1 MVMKTNNRL
10 MMLGGIDAG
19 KSTLTDVLLGKE
31 RVSEKVKTQ
40 ALTYDDWIVDTPG
53 EYMENPLFYRTI
65 MATSMEITHVAFVQD
80 STVDKTIFAP
90 GFSSG
95 INKLSIGIVTK
106 LDHDK
111 ADIEHSIKLM
121 KKTLIRGPIVLTS
134 SYTGQGIDLIYD
146 LINLNSMKE
155 MKEYVEKS
163 NSGNILFHE
172 LHKR

>member
-1 MVMKTNNRL
+1 MKTNNRL

-19 KSTLTDVLLGKE
+19 KSTLTDVLLGKDRE
-31 RVSEKVKTQ
+31 SKKVKTQ
-40 ALTYDDWIVDTPG
+40 ALVYDDWIVDTPG
-53 EYMENPLFYRTI
+53 EYIENPLFYRTI

-95 INKLSIGIVTK
+95 INKLPIGIVTK
-106 LDHDK
+106 LDHNE
-111 ADIEHSIKLM
+111 ADVERSIELL

-134 SYTGQGIDLIYD
+134 SFTGKGIDLIYD
-146 LINLNSMKE
+146 LVKLNSMKQ

-163 NSGNILFHE
+163 DSDNILFHE

>member
-1 MVMKTNNRL
+1 MSMKTNNRL

-31 RVSEKVKTQ
+31 RENKKVKTQ
-40 ALTYDDWIVDTPG
+40 ALVYDDWIIDTPG
-53 EYMENPLFYRTI
+53 EYIENPLFYRTI

-95 INKLSIGIVTK
+95 INKLPIGIITK
-106 LDHDK
+106 LDHK
-111 ADIEHSIKLM
+111 EADIERSIELL

-134 SYTGQGIDLIYD
+134 SFTGQGIDLIYD
-146 LINLNSMKE
+146 LVKLNSMKQI
-155 MKEYVEKS
+155 KEYVEKS
-163 NSGNILFHE
+163 DSDNILFHE